1 MNDEIVKKTI
11 EVVESVLAE
20 SLQASGAKITADS
33 TMEEMPEW
41 DSLNFINIF
50 LAVNDEFGIDADPDD
65 AIHYYSISG
74 IVDFVQNSLAKG

>member
-1 MNDEIVKKTI
+1 MSDEIVLKII

-33 TMEEMPEW
+33 TMEDMPEW

-50 LAVNDEFGIDADPDD
+50 LAVNDEFGIAPDPDD

-74 IVDFVQNSLAKG
+74 IVEFVRNSLDKG